1 MTDSQVETLAD
12 EIGTRGNQEKG
23 HIAYKTA
30 ISKVKS
36 YFDNNVIYADLD
48 KSKAD
53 SLSPVEKFFKSH
65 KGRDVDYAAAAT
77 LMFRYYRIPA
87 RYVEGYLITTD
98 AAKKMQPGKKRTI
111 RSDEQHA
118 WPEIYI
124 DGVGW
129 VPIEVCAEYYN
140 KMPQADMDK
149 GLSSASSSNPFNQS
163 ERVTS
168 RKPVKEPKRQTE
180 KNIPW
185 KEILI
190 IVGIVIL
197 SILIVFGVIG
207 SALILRKVYRRR
219 KLFAQRN
226 VSKAICAMMDYA
238 RNKELVLSVH
248 VISIGNEAAYS
259 SHVLDEDKRSRV
271 LDDIKRA
278 KEEKRSRKNP
288 IKGENQSLR
297 GLKHEKQETSKI

>member
-1 MTDSQVETLAD
+1 MCS
-12 EIGTRGNQEKG
+12 
-23 HIAYKTA
+23 
-30 ISKVKS
+30 S
-36 YFDNNVIYADLD
+36 DL
-48 KSKAD
+48 
-53 SLSPVEKFFKSH
+53 
-65 KGRDVDYAAAAT
+65 
-77 LMFRYYRIPA
+77 
-87 RYVEGYLITTD
+87 
-98 AAKKMQPGKKRTI
+98 GKKRTI

-129 VPIEVCAEYYN
+129 VPVEVCAEYYN